1 MQAEQLFGFGS
12 YRLDPAHGQLWRG
25 QHEVKVTP
33 KALAV
38 LCCLV
43 ARPGQVV
50 TKGELF
56 AAIWPQRKKRK
67 KGSEGSESFSFLFFC
82 PPVSSVSLVLHSLL
96 LASKPF
102 QLGAALLERRLNIV
116 RRLP

>member
-67 KGSEGSESFSFLFFC
+67 KGVRGVRVLFFSFLLPSCFLGL
-82 PPVSSVSLVLHSLL
+82 PR
-96 LASKPF
+96 LA
-102 QLGAALLERRLNIV
+102 
-116 RRLP
+116 